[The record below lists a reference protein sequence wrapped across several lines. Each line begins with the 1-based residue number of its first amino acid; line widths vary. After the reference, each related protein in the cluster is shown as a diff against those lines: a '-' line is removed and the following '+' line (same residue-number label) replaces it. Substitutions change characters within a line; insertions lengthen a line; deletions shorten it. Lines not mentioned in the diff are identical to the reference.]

1 MFGRIPSLLGCL
13 CAIVG
18 GCAAPIVPA
27 GNQFDG
33 TYQGDGRLTRGF
45 GYVCAVPPPST
56 SITVRDGRFDYI
68 YDNYDLAKPTPIPV
82 QIAADGTFSG
92 QIQYLRPVME
102 QVGQHPG
109 CMGYAPR
116 SRVGQGDRCNPDGL
130 LLRAPTEPADP
141 LSRLSW
147 RCLLCIGA
155 PHIAAPVKLLTSRA
169 FVQGLDR
176 CCSSMQ
182 IRALRVSLRFGAA
195 AAAST
200 ARQRLLRYLHL
211 IASGN
216 QSRASTP
223 RPRAQRLFRRLHLRC
238 ACGRIIERVGHI
250 RAYAAICW
258 HGSSAIS

>member
-92 QIQYLRPVME
+92 QIQYLVPSWNKWGSTPAAWAM
-102 QVGQHPG
+102 
-109 CMGYAPR
+109 
-116 SRVGQGDRCNPDGL
+116 
-130 LLRAPTEPADP
+130 LRGHVSGKVIDAT
-141 LSRLSW
+141 
-147 RCLLCIGA
+147 
-155 PHIAAPVKLLTSRA
+155 LT
-169 FVQGLDR
+169 DYY
-176 CCSSMQ
+176 C
-182 IRALRVSLRFGAA
+182 
-195 AAAST
+195 
-200 ARQRLLRYLHL
+200 ARQLELQTH
-211 IASGN
+211 
-216 QSRASTP
+216 
-223 RPRAQRLFRRLHLRC
+223 
-238 ACGRIIERVGHI
+238 
-250 RAYAAICW
+250 
-258 HGSSAIS
+258 